1 MTKLH
6 SSLYPYQ
13 KEDVLWLEQ
22 HQRCILGSDMGV
34 GKTFE
39 TLALA
44 AKLDF
49 TSILVVCPKSLIA
62 EWEYQIE
69 HWLGKDWIDK
79 FVVLNYEK
87 LRQLPFVNKL
97 NEYHWDLIVFD
108 ECHKLKN
115 YHTKQ
120 TRGATLISNNGSRII
135 LVSGTPMQNGP
146 QDLFSLLRI
155 VDRTKYTS
163 YWNFVERYCI
173 IQQLPV
179 PPFPRVV
186 VGARNKEE
194 LRKELHSVMLR
205 RTKSEVLPQLPPKTF
220 RTIPVQL
227 EGRQLEQYKQ
237 MEDKLFV
244 LLDSGEKITAP
255 VVIAQI
261 IRLRQICLE
270 PNLLSEHERVSS
282 PSIKTQLILELLEQS
297 DGPIVIYT
305 YFENY
310 TRILSAELT
319 KAKVRH
325 ALYTGR
331 VKSEDRY
338 QVVKDFQAG
347 KYRALIGTLTT
358 MGLGLTLTKS
368 HTIIFADLWFNPA
381 ANAQAVDRLHRI
393 GQTEPVQVIDLWAK
407 KTVEDAM
414 HRTLQRK
421 EKMFSEIVATEYA
434 IEELRRMRQGGS

>member
-1 MTKLH
+1 MRKLH

-13 KEDVLWLEQ
+13 QEDVLWLEQ
-22 HQRCILGSDMGV
+22 HPRCILGSDMGV

-44 AKLDF
+44 AKLDL
-49 TSILVVCPKSLIA
+49 TSILVICPKPLID

-69 HWLGKDWIDK
+69 YWLGREWVDR
-79 FVVLNYEK
+79 FNVFNYEK
-87 LRQLPFVNKL
+87 LRKLDFVNKL
-97 NEYHWDLIVFD
+97 NEYSWDMIVFD

-115 YHTKQ
+115 YTTKQ
-120 TRGATLISNNGSRII
+120 TRGATLISRNGSRII

-146 QDLFSLLRI
+146 HDLFSLLRI
-155 VDRTKYTS
+155 VDCTKYTS
-163 YWNFVERYCI
+163 YWDFVERYCVV
-173 IQQLPV
+173 QQLPK
-179 PPFPRVV
+179 PPYPKII
-186 VGARNKEE
+186 VGTRNKEE
-194 LRKELHSVMLR
+194 LRQQLHSVMLR

-220 RTIPVQL
+220 RTVPVQL
-227 EGRQLEQYKQ
+227 SGRQLEQYQQ
-237 MEDKLFV
+237 MEDQLFV

-255 VVIAQI
+255 AVIAQL

-270 PNLLSEHERVSS
+270 PNLLSEHERTSS
-282 PSIKTQLILELLEQS
+282 PSIKTQIILELLDQS
-297 DGPIVIYT
+297 DGPVVIYT

-319 KAKVRH
+319 KAKIPH
-325 ALYTGR
+325 ALYTGK

-338 QVVKDFQAG
+338 QVVKDFQTG

-358 MGLGLTLTKS
+358 MSLGLTLTKS

-407 KTVEDAM
+407 KTIEDAM
-414 HRTLQRK
+414 HRTLKRK
-421 EKMFSEIVATEYA
+421 EKMFSEIVATEHA
-434 IEELRRMRQGGS
+434 IAELRKIREGG